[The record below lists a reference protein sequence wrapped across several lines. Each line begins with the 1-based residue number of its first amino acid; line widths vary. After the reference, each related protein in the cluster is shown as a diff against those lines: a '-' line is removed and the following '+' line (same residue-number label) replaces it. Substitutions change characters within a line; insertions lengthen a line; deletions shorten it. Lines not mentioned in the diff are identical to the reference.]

1 MIGEIH
7 HVLMSADDVTF
18 GFESGAQPYLGS
30 VRDDLY
36 PCDRIQSKNHP
47 PPFPADHFHP
57 DTGTYLIAF
66 RLAPFQSQ
74 LSGNP
79 AYAVP
84 GDAQFPGNLGKRA
97 FLEMAADVF
106 SPVQPLALHH
116 FHQSQLP
123 GFLLDS
129 CFTHL

>member
-1 MIGEIH
+1 
-7 HVLMSADDVTF
+7 MSADDVTF

-36 PCDRIQSKNHP
+36 PCDRIQSENHP
-47 PPFPADHFHP
+47 PPFSADHFHP

-84 GDAQFPGNLGKRA
+84 GDAQFPGNFGKRA

-123 GFLLDS
+123 GFLFDS